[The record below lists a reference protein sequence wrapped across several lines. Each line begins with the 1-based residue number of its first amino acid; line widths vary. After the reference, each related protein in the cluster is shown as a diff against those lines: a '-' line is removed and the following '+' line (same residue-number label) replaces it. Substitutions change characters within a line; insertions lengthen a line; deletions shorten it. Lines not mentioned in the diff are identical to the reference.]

1 LIIKTGY
8 SFITKKPIQ
17 GEAKERSLY
26 ATARICLV
34 IFVLIAEICNS
45 EGHNA

>member
-1 LIIKTGY
+1 LIIKIGY

-26 ATARICLV
+26 ATAR
-34 IFVLIAEICNS
+34 LIPSFYKERRTIEIVNIV
-45 EGHNA
+45 